1 VCTFHK
7 GLTLGDISRRQI
19 MRCLTRIARG
29 FGEVF
34 GLVNL
39 ARLLCHSFTV
49 SPSSASRRIV
59 QTGDRI
65 ASSPAGVSLIAIWCP
80 SPRLSIQP

>member
-1 VCTFHK
+1 MLSHC
-7 GLTLGDISRRQI
+7 LLGIDLAK
-19 MRCLTRIARG
+19 CLTRIARG

-34 GLVNL
+34 GWLNL
-39 ARLLCHSFTV
+39 ARRLCHSFTF
-49 SPSSASRRIV
+49 SPSSASRRMV

-65 ASSPAGVSLIAIWCP
+65 ASSPAGVSLIAIWRF

>member
-1 VCTFHK
+1 MLSHC
-7 GLTLGDISRRQI
+7 LLGIDLAK
-19 MRCLTRIARG
+19 CLTRIARG

-34 GLVNL
+34 GWLNL
-39 ARLLCHSFTV
+39 ARRLCHSFTF
-49 SPSSASRRIV
+49 SPSSASFASRPMV